1 MGMMCRE
8 GKERDVIYG
17 VLSCID
23 EKEIARGRD
32 DWQTTQRV
40 IWVIV
45 SEKERENYYNKGVEL
60 RHCAKR
66 R

>member
-17 VLSCID
+17 VLSCVD

-32 DWQTTQRV
+32 DWQTSQRV

-45 SEKERENYYNKGVEL
+45 SEKERENY
-60 RHCAKR
+60 
-66 R
+66 

>member
-1 MGMMCRE
+1 MMCRE

-32 DWQTTQRV
+32 D
-40 IWVIV
+40 
-45 SEKERENYYNKGVEL
+45 
-60 RHCAKR
+60 
-66 R
+66 

>member
-1 MGMMCRE
+1 MWRGKGE
-8 GKERDVIYG
+8 GCDLWCV
-17 VLSCID
+17 SCAD

-45 SEKERENYYNKGVEL
+45 SEKERENY
-60 RHCAKR
+60 
-66 R
+66 